1 MVPLCSSPI
10 LRKIL
15 SRSAFFCILISNLL
29 SGCISTGLTVP
40 PPEAATL
47 RLAAL
52 APHQI
57 RLVVTGSSTPLS
69 VGHQY
74 LFVAIPFGAISLID
88 PQTALRSA
96 LSTELAIGGIQV
108 LPEGSDA
115 AVPLVTVTPTDIRVT
130 AFDLIF
136 TRRVSATVR
145 LGVSVTPPDRPES
158 AVTLEVGGE
167 SGSFERFGFTP
178 QLAYALREALQEA
191 GQQLATTLQSS
202 RRFRYDARDTA
213 VREAMPP
220 RPIIRR
226 AL

>member
-1 MVPLCSSPI
+1 MVPFCSSPR

-15 SRSAFFCILISNLL
+15 SLPLCFSILISNLTT
-29 SGCISTGLTVP
+29 GCASTGITVP

-52 APHQI
+52 APHGI
-57 RLVVTGSSTPLS
+57 RLEVTGSNTPLS

-74 LFVAIPFGAISLID
+74 LFVAIPFGAISLIA
-88 PQTALRSA
+88 PQTALRRA
-96 LSTELAIGGIQV
+96 LSTELAIGGIQA

-115 AVPLVTVTPTDIRVT
+115 AVPVVTVTPLDLQVT
-130 AFDLIF
+130 AFDLLF

-145 LGVSVTPPDRPES
+145 LGVTVALPTHPES
-158 AVTLEVGGE
+158 VVTLEVRGE

-178 QLAYALREALQEA
+178 QLSHALGEALQEA
-191 GQQLATTLQSS
+191 GQELVTTLQSS
-202 RRFRYDARDTA
+202 RRFRYDVDDVAM
-213 VREAMPP
+213 REALPA